1 MNGRIHSIES
11 FGTVDGPGI
20 RFVIFLQG
28 CRWRCRYCHNPDTWA
43 ITGGTETSAHDLFRQ
58 ALRYQAWFSTSGG
71 GVTVSGGEPLLQA
84 EFVAEFFSLCKAN
97 GIHTCLDT
105 AGDATRATEGGDA
118 SESWVACEGED
129 DSDGGN
135 ASDNESH
142 VAPVW
147 RSAGK
152 RVVDRLLDVTDL
164 VLLDIKHTDPVAH
177 KALTGVSPDNAL
189 LFAKTLSMRNIP
201 TILRHVVVPGLTDD
215 ETHIRRLVHDACSL
229 PNIQE
234 IQWLPYH
241 RLGAYKWEASGI
253 PYTLSGTPAAD
264 EALMDR
270 VRKWE
275 KAVRADC
282 QSTSH
287 PI

>member
-20 RFVIFLQG
+20 RFVVFLQG
-28 CRWRCRYCHNPDTWA
+28 CRWRCRYCHNPDTWRL
-43 ITGGTETSAHDLFRQ
+43 TGGTETSAQDLFRQ

-105 AGDATRATEGGDA
+105 AGDPTCAMEGGDTA
-118 SESWVACEGED
+118 ESWDACEGED
-129 DSDGGN
+129 KS
-135 ASDNESH
+135 
-142 VAPVW
+142 
-147 RSAGK
+147 
-152 RVVDRLLDVTDL
+152 VVDRLLDVTDL
-164 VLLDIKHTDPVAH
+164 VLLDIKHTNPVAH

-215 ETHIRRLVHDACSL
+215 ETHIRRLVRDACSL
-229 PNIQE
+229 PNIRE

-241 RLGAYKWEASGI
+241 RLGAFKWEASGI